1 MLHRRLLLVLS
12 CWLLR
17 HVLMAQIPDSLIIQP
32 LTPMLERAFIAPK
45 DLAIQLHTTTSE
57 ENIDIGVPMHTN
69 HVYVLLK
76 SGGTLYARISATG
89 ILYEIIPDWEKRLC
103 RFRRVD
109 VTTHFGYNINAFE
122 YAYRGSL
129 YNLGGYG
136 YWRWNGQLRAF
147 NHRMKEWVIIPLDR
161 EIPVATGSPMCNIWL
176 DSSKGVIYSMGFI
189 RGNEAQRNDPVRRD
203 DSAFVLDLKTYE
215 WKPIG
220 IAPPILLAG
229 GIHRQI
235 AVSDS
240 GLLINSGGNIS
251 FWNVK
256 RNIQRTLVNDN
267 LRATLLTMQ
276 GNKYIWFE
284 GNKLLIGNAVRGTI
298 DSLMVNHDDFV
309 DTDSPVYIP
318 FRSSS
323 NLNTMLLG
331 AVPLLAGV
339 LWMVRRR
346 YNKSSSKSKAGP
358 PIPAASK
365 QQEQLPVEEDALVQS
380 SDAEELM
387 VVGLEPFDAVEKSLL
402 GLLIDHHQQ
411 HQRKTTTQ
419 EVNRILGVGNKTLDM
434 QKRKRSDVIRA
445 INRKY
450 HLIHPDRSPEL
461 IIKLRS
467 EMDGRLSEYHI
478 NPAELEMVRKYLV

>member
-1 MLHRRLLLVLS
+1 
-12 CWLLR
+12 
-17 HVLMAQIPDSLIIQP
+17 
-32 LTPMLERAFIAPK
+32 MLERVYIGPK
-45 DLAIQLHTTTSE
+45 DLAIQLHTTISE

-69 HVYVLLK
+69 HVYVLMK

-89 ILYEIIPDWEKRLC
+89 ILYEIIPDWEKRVC

-122 YAYRGSL
+122 YAYRGNL

-161 EIPVATGSPMCNIWL
+161 ELPVAIGSPMCNIWL
-176 DSSKGVIYSMGFI
+176 DSSQGVVYSLGVI
-189 RGNEAQRNDPVRRD
+189 RGNEALRNDPIRRD
-203 DSAFVLDLKTYE
+203 DSAFVLDHKTYE

-220 IAPPILLAG
+220 LAPPILLAG

-256 RNIQRTLVNDN
+256 RNIQRTLVNDS
-267 LRATLLTMQ
+267 LRATLLTLH
-276 GNKYIWFE
+276 GNRYIWFE
-284 GNKLLIGNAVRGTI
+284 GNKLLIGNAVKGTI
-298 DSLMVNHDDFV
+298 DSLMINHEDFV
-309 DTDSPVYIP
+309 DTGFPVYIP
-318 FRSSS
+318 FSSS
-323 NLNTMLLG
+323 SDLNTMLLG
-331 AVPLLAGV
+331 AVPLLAGIFW
-339 LWMVRRR
+339 LVRRR
-346 YNKSSSKSKAGP
+346 LVKSSTKSKEIPVVPDALHQP
-358 PIPAASK
+358 P
-365 QQEQLPVEEDALVQS
+365 LPSAEEDIPVIHSQT
-380 SDAEELM
+380 EEPL

-402 GLLIDHHQQ
+402 SLLVAHHQQ
-411 HQRKTTTQ
+411 QHRKTTTQ

-445 INRKY
+445 INRKFQ
-450 HLIHPDRSPEL
+450 LIHPDRSTEL
-461 IIKLRS
+461 IIKMRS
-467 EMDGRLSEYHI
+467 DMDGRLSEYHI
-478 NPAELEMVRKYLV
+478 NPAELDMLRQYLD

>member
-1 MLHRRLLLVLS
+1 MQHRRILLVLL
-12 CWLLR
+12 CWMLPQSLL
-17 HVLMAQIPDSLIIQP
+17 AQTPDSLVIQP
-32 LTPMLERAFIAPK
+32 LTPMLERVYIGPK
-45 DLAIQLHTTTSE
+45 DLAIQLHTTISE

-69 HVYVLLK
+69 HVYVLMK

-89 ILYEIIPDWEKRLC
+89 ILYEIIPDWEKRVC

-122 YAYRGSL
+122 YAYRGNL

-161 EIPVATGSPMCNIWL
+161 ELPVAIGSPMCNIWL
-176 DSSKGVIYSMGFI
+176 DSSQGVVYSLGVI
-189 RGNEAQRNDPVRRD
+189 RGNEALRNDPIRRD
-203 DSAFVLDLKTYE
+203 DSAFVLDHKTYE

-220 IAPPILLAG
+220 LAPPILLAG

-256 RNIQRTLVNDN
+256 RNIQRTLVNDS
-267 LRATLLTMQ
+267 LRATLLTLH
-276 GNKYIWFE
+276 GNRYIWFE
-284 GNKLLIGNAVRGTI
+284 GNKLLIGNAVKGTI
-298 DSLMVNHDDFV
+298 DSLMINHEDFV
-309 DTDSPVYIP
+309 DTGFPVYIP
-318 FRSSS
+318 FSSS
-323 NLNTMLLG
+323 SDLNTMLLG
-331 AVPLLAGV
+331 AVPLLAGIFW
-339 LWMVRRR
+339 LVRRR
-346 YNKSSSKSKAGP
+346 LVKSSTKSKEIPVVPDALHQP
-358 PIPAASK
+358 P
-365 QQEQLPVEEDALVQS
+365 LPSAEEDIPVIHSQT
-380 SDAEELM
+380 EEPL

-402 GLLIDHHQQ
+402 SLLVAHHQQ
-411 HQRKTTTQ
+411 QHRKTTTQ

-445 INRKY
+445 INRKFQ
-450 HLIHPDRSPEL
+450 LIHPDRSTEL
-461 IIKLRS
+461 IIKMRS
-467 EMDGRLSEYHI
+467 DMDGRLSEYHI
-478 NPAELEMVRKYLV
+478 NPAELDMLRQYLD